1 MRRGLRAAGFASDSM
16 SIPVDTWRGNTRDYS
31 QFEDAFSHLRHYQYN
46 YNHPPGSSKEK
57 AALKVRAFAEQVC
70 KASSDL
76 YPDWFNDLPD

>member
-1 MRRGLRAAGFASDSM
+1 MKITLQTGTGKVLASYT
-16 SIPVDTWRGNTRDYS
+16 IETKRDYS
-31 QFEDAFSHLRHYQYN
+31 QFEDAFSHLRHYQCN
-46 YNHPPGSSKEK
+46 YNHPPGSSREK